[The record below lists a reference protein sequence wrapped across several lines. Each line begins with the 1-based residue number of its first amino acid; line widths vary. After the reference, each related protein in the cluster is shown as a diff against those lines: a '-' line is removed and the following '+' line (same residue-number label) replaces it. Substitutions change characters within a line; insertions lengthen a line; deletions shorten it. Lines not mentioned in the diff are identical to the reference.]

1 MALPSS
7 PIDLLCWVDEN
18 WSDQHAPIHPIRTL
32 LPHHPPKSLGTTI
45 TRFQFEFHLP
55 PHQPP
60 TKLPPCINY
69 KLSNQATL
77 MPMHNYSHP
86 WRKSYMIL
94 LVRCFIQVTCTTCTR
109 TMTYDLYYLPSQ
121 NICTATFT
129 DPNWRNHWLTLMN
142 THLLLDETLA
152 LLFIL
157 LLKNKVIAHE

>member
-7 PIDLLCWVDEN
+7 PIDLLCRVDEN

-77 MPMHNYSHP
+77 TPMHNYSHP
-86 WRKSYMIL
+86 RRKSYMIL

-121 NICTATFT
+121 NICTATHIHR
-129 DPNWRNHWLTLMN
+129 PKLKKSP
-142 THLLLDETLA
+142 THAYEYPLA
-152 LLFIL
+152 IG
-157 LLKNKVIAHE
+157 